1 MPARFCRVGTVRLSG
16 PPAPVLKDPTMRPSP
31 ALFIL
36 VSAALLAA
44 CSRPEP
50 AQAPVR
56 AVKLLTVSASDV
68 EAQWSYSGEV
78 QAQLE
83 SSLGFRV
90 GGKLLQRPAQV
101 GQRVKAGQ
109 LLARLDPSDLALA
122 SQAAQAQV
130 SAATTQ
136 RDLAAADLKRF
147 TDLQTQGFV
156 SGADIERRQAT
167 LKSAESSLRQAAAQS
182 AVQGNQA
189 SYSQL
194 LADADAVVVGVD
206 AEVGQVLAPG
216 APVVRLARNGA
227 RDVLFSVPEGRLAYV
242 SVGQVARVSPPGI
255 GLPNATGGVSWEGRV
270 REIAAAADPVTRTFT
285 VKLSLPAD
293 APVALGST
301 AYVTLPSAGA
311 AAGAAAIKLPT
322 SALIRSTQGDRSGSS
337 VWVFD
342 AGSSTVS
349 ERAIEVAG
357 ADGNQVLV
365 AKGLAPGDE
374 VVVAGVHVL
383 SPGQKVTRFTP
394 APAQ

>member
-1 MPARFCRVGTVRLSG
+1 
-16 PPAPVLKDPTMRPSP
+16 MRPSQT
-31 ALFIL
+31 LFL
-36 VSAALLAA
+36 LLTTALLAA
-44 CSRPEP
+44 CSRPAP
-50 AQAPVR
+50 ALAPVR
-56 AVKLLTVSASDV
+56 AVKLLTVAASGV

-83 SSLGFRV
+83 AKLGFRV

-136 RDLAAADLKRF
+136 RDLAATDLKRF
-147 TDLQTQGFV
+147 TDLQAQGFV

-167 LKSAESSLRQAAAQS
+167 LKAAESSLRQAAAQS

-255 GLPNATGGVSWEGRV
+255 GLPNAAGGVSWEGRV
-270 REIAAAADPVTRTFT
+270 REIAAAADPVTRTFA

-311 AAGAAAIKLPT
+311 AAGAVAIKLPT

-383 SPGQKVTRFTP
+383 SPGQKVTRFAP